1 MREIIFNFPQ
11 SNCMKVEDGPGTGDY
26 RDEISTGQNSS
37 QNIQLHSPQG
47 NFIRA
52 KGGINKKKMIS

>member
-1 MREIIFNFPQ
+1 MREIIFPFPQ
-11 SNCMKVEDGPGTGDY
+11 SSCMKVEDGPGTGDY

-37 QNIQLHSPQG
+37 QNIQLHPPQG

-52 KGGINKKKMIS
+52 